1 MVCIP
6 LGAQLIATFTR
17 KPGWNAKD
25 GAQLIAT
32 FSSPLRG
39 RMIRDENPLSSIDPV
54 SNWKFVDLRA
64 AGGRYEPFCSTNVE
78 RSEKLHVTT
87 RLPGW
92 NVVMQPPIQNPATE
106 RLLMKER
113 ISGRVRSSPAT
124 TLRRGSML
132 LMTKR
137 NTCGG
142 TLIPNRPK
150 PVEVSSARRM
160 L

>member
-6 LGAQLIATFTR
+6 LGAQLIEA
-17 KPGWNAKD
+17 
-25 GAQLIAT
+25 
-32 FSSPLRG
+32 FSSPLLRG

-92 NVVMQPPIQNPATE
+92 KVVMQPPIQNPATE

-113 ISGRVRSSPAT
+113 ITGRMRSSPAP
-124 TLRRGSML
+124 TLRCSPIL
-132 LMTKR
+132 LMGER
-137 NTCGG
+137 YSGG
-142 TLIPNRPK
+142 NALITDLPK
-150 PVEVSSARRM
+150 PVQVGWTRRM
-160 L
+160 LSVSTLTPGNQPTIIR